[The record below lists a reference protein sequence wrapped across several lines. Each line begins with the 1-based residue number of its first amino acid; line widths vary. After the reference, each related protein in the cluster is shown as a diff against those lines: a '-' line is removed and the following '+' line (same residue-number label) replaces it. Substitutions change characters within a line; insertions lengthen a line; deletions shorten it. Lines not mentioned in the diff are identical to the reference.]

1 MISISIFN
9 SGQRLEKDQKVK
21 VMDFLEKLQADDTML
36 GLHIEPIKN
45 SADRR
50 VRTGRVDRKLRAVL
64 FKLTGPNNEPHY
76 VYIGTFNHDDAI
88 KKAMKTVLR
97 VNPYNGIPEL
107 IEATTPKSRDHYEID
122 SETAPAKTN
131 NLLSQAGLD
140 AFTLQQELGIPP
152 ETFELLSE
160 LESDEGLERAF
171 DKDTRWKSRPAWEK
185 DAIVGLLAGMNI
197 EEVKKSLDL
206 EPPKEQSNEDEALL
220 TSLKHPAA
228 RMDFVYI
235 DANQANSDDLRKAIE
250 APDFNRWLLYLH
262 PEQRRIIDRDFSGSA
277 RVFGGAGTG
286 KTVVALHRA
295 HRLATMNEKPP
306 RILLTTFTK
315 SLAESLRNQMSL
327 LAPDYLEAESP
338 GNQGTYISGIDALAT
353 RIIRDA
359 SSDELAAA
367 MQSVFNTSLKIR
379 PRALS
384 DREEKQFW
392 SEALE
397 ISTTPPTGLAAN
409 ITFLSQE
416 YETVVL
422 ANEINNQSAYL
433 RVPRIGRGHSLNRTE
448 RKKVWEVI
456 EIFRQKCISAERAT
470 FAALSLLAAAI
481 VNNRAKTTGER
492 LFDHIII
499 DEAQDFHAGHWKL
512 LRASVAP
519 GPNDIFL
526 AEDSHQRIYGQR
538 LVLSRFNIKT
548 LGGASQRLTLNY
560 RTTKEVL
567 DYAVQMLTGEEW
579 IDSEGKTDST
589 AHYRSAR
596 RGPKPQVI
604 ATETEAKEVA
614 AVAEAIK
621 VWKQE
626 AEKEEQDAR
635 IGILVRTNG
644 QISRVVDALAEH
656 DITAT
661 AANNIRVMTMHN
673 AKGLEVSHVVLM
685 GVNDNSLPLNYL
697 IDDLAEP
704 EQQDFLQRERALLYV
719 AASRARD
726 QLLITLSGKASE
738 LLPKAQ
744 K

>member
-9 SGQRLEKDQKVK
+9 SGQRLEKDQKAK
-21 VMDFLEKLQADDTML
+21 VMDFLEKLQADDTTL

-64 FKLTGPNNEPHY
+64 FKITGSNNEPHY
-76 VYIGTFNHDDAI
+76 IYIGTYNHDDAI
-88 KKAMKTVLR
+88 AKAMKTVLR

-107 IEATTPKSRDHYEID
+107 IEATTPKPRDHYEVEP
-122 SETAPAKTN
+122 ETPPAKTSDV
-131 NLLSQAGLD
+131 LSLAGLD
-140 AFTLQQELGIPP
+140 VSPLQEELGISPA
-152 ETFELLSE
+152 TLKLLSE
-160 LESDEGLERAF
+160 LESDEELEKAF
-171 DKDTRWKSRPAWEK
+171 DEDERWKNRPAWEK
-185 DAIVGLLAGMNI
+185 DAIIGLLAGMTI
-197 EEVKKSLDL
+197 AEVKKSLDL
-206 EPPKEQSNEDEALL
+206 EPLVAHTDDDAALL
-220 TSLKHPAA
+220 AGLKHPAA

-235 DANQANSDDLRKAIE
+235 DADQANSDDLRKAIE
-250 APDFNRWLLYLH
+250 APDFDQWLLYLH
-262 PEQRRIIDRDFSGSA
+262 PEQRRIIDRNFTGSA

-295 HRLATMNEKPP
+295 HRLATTNENPL

-315 SLAESLRNQMSL
+315 NLAASLKSQMSL
-327 LAPDYLEAESP
+327 LAPDYLEAEAP
-338 GNQGTYISGIDALAT
+338 GDQGTYISGIDALAT
-353 RIIRDA
+353 RILRDA
-359 SSDELAAA
+359 SNDELAAA

-392 SEALE
+392 HEALE
-397 ISTTPPTGLAAN
+397 ITTNRPTGPAAN
-409 ITFLSQE
+409 STFLSQE

-422 ANEINNQSAYL
+422 ANQISKQSAYL

-456 EIFRQKCISAERAT
+456 EIFQQKCVSAEKAT
-470 FAALSLLAAAI
+470 FAAIALLAATI
-481 VNNRAKTTGER
+481 LDNRAETTGKR
-492 LFDHIII
+492 LFDHVVI

-512 LRASVAP
+512 LRASVDL

-579 IDSEGKTDST
+579 IDSEGQADST
-589 AHYRSAR
+589 THYRSAR

-604 ATETEAKEVA
+604 VTETEAEEVA
-614 AVAEAIK
+614 TVAEAIK

-626 AEKEEQDAR
+626 KEKNAR

-644 QISRVVDALAEH
+644 HISRVVDALAEH
-656 DITAT
+656 GITAT
-661 AANNIRVMTMHN
+661 AANNVSVMTMHN
-673 AKGLEVSHVVLM
+673 AKGLEFSHVVLM
-685 GVNDNSLPLNYL
+685 GVNNSSLPLDYL
-697 IDDLAEP
+697 LDELNEP

-726 QLLITLSGKASE
+726 QLLITLSGKASD
-738 LLPKAQ
+738 LLPKGQ

>member
-9 SGQRLEKDQKVK
+9 SGQRLEKDKKAK
-21 VMDFLEKLQADDTML
+21 VMDFLEKLQADDTTL

-64 FKLTGPNNEPHY
+64 FKINGAGNESHY
-76 VYIGTFNHDDAI
+76 VYIGTFNHDEATNI
-88 KKAMKTVLR
+88 AMKTVLQ

-107 IEATTPKSRDHYEID
+107 IEATTPAQRKHYVSCEVEPETPTTKPSEI
-122 SETAPAKTN
+122 
-131 NLLSQAGLD
+131 LSQAGLD
-140 AFTLQQELGIPP
+140 ASTLQKELGIPP
-152 ETFELLSE
+152 ATLKLLSE
-160 LESDEGLERAF
+160 LKSDEELEAAF
-171 DKDTRWKSRPAWEK
+171 NEDDRWQSRPAWEK
-185 DAIVGLLAGMNI
+185 DAIIGLLAGMDVA
-197 EEVKKSLDL
+197 EVKKSLDL
-206 EPPKEQSNEDEALL
+206 EPPTEHTDDDATLL
-220 TSLKHPAA
+220 SSLKKPAA
-228 RMDFVYI
+228 LMDFVYI

-250 APDFNRWLLYLH
+250 ASDFNRWLLYLH
-262 PEQRRIIDRDFSGSA
+262 PEQRRTIDRDFSGSA

-353 RIIRDA
+353 RILRDA

-392 SEALE
+392 GEALE
-397 ISTTPPTGLAAN
+397 ISTNPPTGAAAN

-422 ANEINNQSAYL
+422 ANQINKQSAYL

-456 EIFRQKCISAERAT
+456 EIFQQKCISAERAT
-470 FAALSLLAAAI
+470 FAALSLLAAVI
-481 VNNRAKTTGER
+481 VNNRAETTGER

-512 LRASVAP
+512 LRASVAL

-579 IDSEGKTDST
+579 VDGEGQTDST

-604 ATETEAKEVA
+604 ATETEAEEVA
-614 AVAEAIK
+614 VVAEAIK
-621 VWKQE
+621 LWKQ
-626 AEKEEQDAR
+626 KDNNVR

-644 QISRVVDALAEH
+644 QISRIVDALSEH

-673 AKGLEVSHVVLM
+673 AKGLEFSHVVLM
-685 GVNDNSLPLNYL
+685 GVNDDSLPLNYL
-697 IDDLAEP
+697 LDDLAEP

-726 QLLITLSGKASE
+726 QLLITLSGNASK
-738 LLPKAQ
+738 LLPKTQ

>member
-9 SGQRLEKDQKVK
+9 SGQRLEKDKKAK
-21 VMDFLEKLQADDTML
+21 VMDFLEKLQADDTTL

-64 FKLTGPNNEPHY
+64 FKINGAGNESHY
-76 VYIGTFNHDDAI
+76 VYIGTFNHDEATNI
-88 KKAMKTVLR
+88 AMKTVLQ

-107 IEATTPKSRDHYEID
+107 IEATTPAQRKHYVSCEVEPETPTTKPSEI
-122 SETAPAKTN
+122 
-131 NLLSQAGLD
+131 LSQAGLD
-140 AFTLQQELGIPP
+140 ASTLQKELGIPP
-152 ETFELLSE
+152 ATLKLLSE
-160 LESDEGLERAF
+160 LKSDEELEAAF
-171 DKDTRWKSRPAWEK
+171 NEDDRWQSRPAWEK
-185 DAIVGLLAGMNI
+185 DAIIGLLAGMDVA
-197 EEVKKSLDL
+197 EVKKSLDL
-206 EPPKEQSNEDEALL
+206 EPPTEHTDDDATLL
-220 TSLKHPAA
+220 SSLKKPAA
-228 RMDFVYI
+228 LMDFVYI

-250 APDFNRWLLYLH
+250 ASDFNRWLLYLH
-262 PEQRRIIDRDFSGSA
+262 PEQRRTIDRDFSGSA

-353 RIIRDA
+353 RILRDA

-384 DREEKQFW
+384 DREKKQFW
-392 SEALE
+392 GEALE
-397 ISTTPPTGLAAN
+397 ISTNPPTGAAAN

-422 ANEINNQSAYL
+422 ANQINKQSAYL

-456 EIFRQKCISAERAT
+456 EIFQQKCISAERAT
-470 FAALSLLAAAI
+470 FAALSLLAAVI
-481 VNNRAKTTGER
+481 VNNRAETTGER

-512 LRASVAP
+512 LRASVAL

-579 IDSEGKTDST
+579 VDGEGQTDST

-604 ATETEAKEVA
+604 ATETEAEEVA
-614 AVAEAIK
+614 VVAEAIK
-621 VWKQE
+621 LWKQ
-626 AEKEEQDAR
+626 KDNNVR

-644 QISRVVDALAEH
+644 QISRIVDALSEH

-673 AKGLEVSHVVLM
+673 AKGLEFSHVVLM
-685 GVNDNSLPLNYL
+685 GVNDDSLPLNYL
-697 IDDLAEP
+697 LDDLAEP

-726 QLLITLSGKASE
+726 QLLITLSGNASK
-738 LLPKAQ
+738 LLPKTQ